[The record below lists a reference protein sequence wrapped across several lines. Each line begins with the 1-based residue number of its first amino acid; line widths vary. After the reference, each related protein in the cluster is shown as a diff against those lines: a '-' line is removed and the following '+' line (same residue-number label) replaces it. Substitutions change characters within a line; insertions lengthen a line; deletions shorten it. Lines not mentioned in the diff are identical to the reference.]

1 METILS
7 NIRKK
12 GTETGDHRLR
22 VYSNITELIASED
35 NPTPLV
41 RLNRLSPNLD
51 FEVYLKLERYN
62 PFGSVK
68 DRIALEMLRD
78 LEFEGKTVIEPSSGN
93 TGLAIAAIA
102 NTLGIPVEIA
112 VPSGIPEDKKV
123 MLRLLGA
130 KLWQADDALCPR
142 FPSEGARGLVDAI
155 LRSPATRD
163 GYVSPNQYENELNV
177 RAHYRNTGPE
187 IFRQT
192 GGELTHFFAGFGTCG
207 TITGVGKY
215 LKERNSAIKIIGVEP
230 ASADHKLPGLK
241 RITGLPPELMPTIL
255 DESVI
260 DAREEVTDD
269 EAYHTAIALARKEGI
284 LVGPTTGAILAVA
297 LRYAATGS
305 GMAVVISPDDAFKYG
320 RFYAD
325 YLDKEASEHGDQGI

>member
-1 METILS
+1 MNTVIEIKAKAINGAS
-7 NIRKK
+7 
-12 GTETGDHRLR
+12 DHRLR
-22 VYSNITELIASED
+22 VYSSIVDLIANED
-35 NPTPLV
+35 NTTPLV
-41 RLNRLSPNLD
+41 RLNRLCPNPD
-51 FEVYLKLERYN
+51 FEIYLKLERNN

-68 DRIALEMLRD
+68 DRVALEMLRD
-78 LEFEGKTVIEPSSGN
+78 LKYEGKTVIEPSSGN

-130 KLWQADDALCPR
+130 KLWETDDALCPR

-163 GYVSPNQYENELNV
+163 SYVSPNQYENELNV

-187 IFRQT
+187 IWRQT
-192 GGELTHFFAGFGTCG
+192 GGRVSHFFAGFGTCG
-207 TITGVGKY
+207 TISGVGKY
-215 LKERNSAIKIIGVEP
+215 LKERNSEIRIVGIEP
-230 ASADHKLPGLK
+230 SSTDHKLPGLK
-241 RITGLPPELMPTIL
+241 RIAGLPPELVPKIL

-260 DAREEVTDD
+260 DAHEEVTDG
-269 EAYHTAIALARKEGI
+269 EAYGTAIALARREGI

-297 LRYAATGS
+297 MRYAATGP
-305 GMAVVISPDDAFKYG
+305 GIAVVISPDDAFKYG
-320 RFYAD
+320 RFYAE
-325 YLDKEASEHGDQGI
+325 YLNREDNSSGD